1 MANVNI
7 AVTGTITH
15 NNSFQQNHF
24 FKNKEKENLSLHHN
38 MALVITYFAYEYT
51 ANASANLRQYKKF
64 MYLF

>member
-1 MANVNI
+1 MNI

-24 FKNKEKENLSLHHN
+24 FQKGRKGKPFFTSQYGISYYL
-38 MALVITYFAYEYT
+38 FAYEYT
-51 ANASANLRQYKKF
+51 ANASANLRQHKKF